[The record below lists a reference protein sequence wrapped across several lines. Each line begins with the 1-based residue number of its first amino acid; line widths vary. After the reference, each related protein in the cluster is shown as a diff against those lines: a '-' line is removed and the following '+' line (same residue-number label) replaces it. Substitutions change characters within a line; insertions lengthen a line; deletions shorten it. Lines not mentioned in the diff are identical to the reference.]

1 MNLNKYQRFIVSFLT
16 ALLVAF
22 CTKCYVMVVE
32 SSLNITNFFFFFS
45 LKHFILFAVISF
57 IVFRILYDVRKTVWI
72 LYMYIAAMKIILY
85 TIDRFKIKNYHFKI
99 NYLNNFK
106 TCFLII

>member
-32 SSLNITNFFFFFS
+32 SSLNITNFS
-45 LKHFILFAVISF
+45 Q
-57 IVFRILYDVRKTVWI
+57 
-72 LYMYIAAMKIILY
+72 
-85 TIDRFKIKNYHFKI
+85 
-99 NYLNNFK
+99 
-106 TCFLII
+106 